1 MSVSPSAK
9 IELQFLS
16 DNIEKANEAKVGTLP
31 EYSGVVYSDASNTGY
46 GGYVVEL
53 GKDKA
58 QGAWDSSQS
67 MKSSTWK

>member
-9 IELQFLS
+9 IEIQFLS

-58 QGAWDSSQS
+58 QGAWGSSS
-67 MKSSTWK
+67 PVVSP